1 MIIIGTPHTRNSG
14 YYLNDDRNSGG
25 AKSEADV
32 RTCPHCQ
39 AVIKMQ
45 EWAKAPVQNF
55 CLKCMAPACNNEA
68 CQDCVPF
75 MKRIQQHIESQLRR
89 LRLLSG

>member
-1 MIIIGTPHTRNSG
+1 MIIIGTPHARGSG
-14 YYLNDDRNSGG
+14 YFVNDKDLASRQ
-25 AKSEADV
+25 EADV

-39 AVIKMQ
+39 AIIKMQ
-45 EWAKAPVQNF
+45 EWAASPVQNF

-75 MKRIQQHIESQLRR
+75 KRKIEAYIDSQFRR
-89 LRLLSG
+89 LRLLRG

>member
-1 MIIIGTPHTRNSG
+1 VSIIIGTPHTKGSG
-14 YYLNDDRNSGG
+14 YFINDKDLASRQ
-25 AKSEADV
+25 EADV

-55 CLKCMAPACNNEA
+55 CLKCMAPACNTEA
-68 CQDCVPF
+68 CQDCIPF
-75 MKRIQQHIESQLRR
+75 MRKIERYIEVQLRR
-89 LRLLSG
+89 VRLLQG

>member
-1 MIIIGTPHTRNSG
+1 MILIGTPFSRNAG
-14 YYLNDDRNSGG
+14 YYQNDDRNSGG
-25 AKSEADV
+25 RLSEADV

-45 EWAKAPVQNF
+45 EWKAAPEQNF
-55 CLKCMAPACNNEA
+55 CLKCMAPACNNPA

-75 MKRIQQHIESQLRR
+75 MKQIEHYIANQLRIK
-89 LRLLSG
+89 RLLSG

>member
-14 YYLNDDRNSGG
+14 YYMNDDRNSGG
-25 AKSEADV
+25 QKAEADI

-45 EWAKAPVQNF
+45 EWSKATVQNF
-55 CLKCMAPACNNEA
+55 CMKCMAPTCIHGGCEA
-68 CQDCVPF
+68 CVPF
-75 MKRIQQHIESQLRR
+75 MKKIQQHIETQLRR
-89 LRLLSG
+89 LRLISG

>member
-1 MIIIGTPHTRNSG
+1 VIIIGTPHTHNSG
-14 YYLNDDRNSGG
+14 YYKNDDRNSGG
-25 AKSEADV
+25 RLSEADI

-55 CLKCMAPACNNEA
+55 CLKCMQPACNTEA
-68 CQDCVPF
+68 CQPCVPF
-75 MKRIQQHIESQLRR
+75 IKKIEQHIQSQLRR
-89 LRLLSG
+89 LRLING